1 MKAEIRLAVVGRLGW
16 ATRFSQIDVLGRTAT
31 EVALR
36 VRTRPAGPP
45 RVGSATK
52 RSFPTTSVVDQVL
65 DLVPP
70 RPDFRAC
77 DSEAI
82 NAAWEAISVFAHAPD
97 GVAASYAKSM
107 LRWDAVPE
115 AVSSLQHSI
124 AAEFLVITESPAGE
138 VVRWWVTG
146 DGGWVGV
153 GLSGGRVSIVPSSLA
168 DIRYALLAD
177 LVDAV
182 STGSA

>member
-1 MKAEIRLAVVGRLGW
+1 MKAEIRLAAVGRLGW
-16 ATRFSQIDVLGRTAT
+16 ATRFSQIDVLGRTAS

-45 RVGSATK
+45 HVGAATK

-65 DLVPP
+65 ELVPP
-70 RPDFRAC
+70 RPDFRAR
-77 DSEAI
+77 DAEAI
-82 NAAWEAISVFAHAPD
+82 DAAWEAISAFARAPD

-115 AVSSLQHSI
+115 CVSSLQHSI
-124 AAEFLVITESPAGE
+124 AAEFLAITESPAGE
-138 VVRWWVTG
+138 VLRWWVSG

-153 GLSGGRVSIVPSSLA
+153 GFNGGRVSMVPSSLA
-168 DIRYALLAD
+168 DIRYALLVD
-177 LVDAV
+177 LVGAV
-182 STGSA
+182 SAGSA

>member
-1 MKAEIRLAVVGRLGW
+1 MKADVRVTVVGRLGW
-16 ATRFSQIDVLGRTAT
+16 ATRFSRIDVLGRSAT
-31 EVALR
+31 ETALR

-45 RVGSATK
+45 HVGSATK
-52 RSFPTTSVVDQVL
+52 RSFPTTSVIDHVL
-65 DLVPP
+65 ELVPP

-82 NAAWEAISVFAHAPD
+82 DAAWEAISVFARAPD
-97 GVAASYAKSM
+97 GVAASYARSM

-115 AVSSLQHSI
+115 CISSLQQSI
-124 AAEFLVITESPAGE
+124 AAEFLVITASSAGE
-138 VVRWWVTG
+138 VVRWWVSG

-153 GLSGGRVSIVPSSLA
+153 ALSGGRVSMVPSSLT
-168 DIRYALLAD
+168 DIRYGLLVD

-182 STGSA
+182 SAGSA